1 MAYNIYAEIIANSSN
16 NDAWLDKKDFND
28 YYEGKIEIEECL
40 NKFLERYSK
49 QKLTTLL
56 DLYIDTRSFKE
67 WIESLGYRRYEVWKE
82 K

>member
-16 NDAWLDKKDFND
+16 NYAWLDKKDFND

-40 NKFLERYSK
+40 NRFLERYSS

-56 DLYIDTRSFKE
+56 DLYIDTVSFKD
-67 WIESLGYRRYEVWKE
+67 WIEGLGYRRYEV
-82 K
+82 

>member
-16 NDAWLDKKDFND
+16 NEAWLDKKDFND

-67 WIESLGYRRYEVWKE
+67 WIEGLGYRRYEV
-82 K
+82 